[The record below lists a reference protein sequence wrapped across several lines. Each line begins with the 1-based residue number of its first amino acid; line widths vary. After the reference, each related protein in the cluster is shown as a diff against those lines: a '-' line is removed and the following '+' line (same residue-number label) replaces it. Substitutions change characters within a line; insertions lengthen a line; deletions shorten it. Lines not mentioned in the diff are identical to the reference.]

1 MAKKF
6 GKRNKKPA
14 QLNDLFGAPPPPP
27 RSGPPASSTPLSDY
41 LSQGLPGVDEG
52 YVVLPRSLAESMSLP
67 WQQQMAG
74 LLAQFHQTHRS
85 LSWPIYRTVPSRYEK
100 LVDLDEEQLA
110 EVGYLV
116 EIDADGDM
124 VYRERSGRKVEEPEN
139 TTVLVPC
146 LDPIPPRGQARR
158 EAAPAPDPDAPRAA
172 PMIIPPAPVW
182 RTTPTTPSPEVP
194 PLPEPP
200 KKLAAPRTP
209 PGTGPGASP
218 AAPAVPGGPQ
228 TGPAVPGMPEA
239 GPAVPGG
246 PHAATAAQGPS
257 PAGPVEGGGPEA
269 ASAAPGVPEAGSGAS
284 TPGASQAG
292 SVAGGGPQ
300 AASAIPGVPEAGP
313 GAAASGASQP
323 GPATFGGPEAA
334 SAAPGASQ
342 AGPAV
347 PGGPQAAPAAG
358 PSGTGPTPSPEA
370 APRVTNPQ
378 AWRTIE
384 PPEEPARFTEPLPP
398 QPQPTPAAGIPL
410 GGLTRHDPEPTP
422 PQGTPKV
429 NRDWFEPDQPEHEFG
444 PTGQPTELPY
454 RYRP

>member
-27 RSGPPASSTPLSDY
+27 RPGPPASSTPLADY

-74 LLAQFHQTHRS
+74 LLSQFHQTHRS
-85 LSWPIYRTVPSRYEK
+85 LSWPVYRTVPSRYEK

-158 EAAPAPDPDAPRAA
+158 EAAAPAPDPDAPRAA

-209 PGTGPGASP
+209 PGTGPAEAGPAAAPAGGAMPGTPGP
-218 AAPAVPGGPQ
+218 AAPDAGPGAVPSGAAMPGPPGPAAPDAGPAAAPAGAATPGQ
-228 TGPAVPGMPEA
+228 AAPPGTGPAAPEA
-239 GPAVPGG
+239 GPA
-246 PHAATAAQGPS
+246 T
-257 PAGPVEGGGPEA
+257 PAGGAMPGQGTPPE
-269 ASAAPGVPEAGSGAS
+269 
-284 TPGASQAG
+284 Q
-292 SVAGGGPQ
+292 
-300 AASAIPGVPEAGP
+300 
-313 GAAASGASQP
+313 
-323 GPATFGGPEAA
+323 
-334 SAAPGASQ
+334 
-342 AGPAV
+342 
-347 PGGPQAAPAAG
+347 
-358 PSGTGPTPSPEA
+358 
-370 APRVTNPQ
+370 RVTDPK
-378 AWRTIE
+378 AWRTME
-384 PPEEPARFTEPLPP
+384 PPEEPPRFTKPLPP

-410 GGLTRHDPEPTP
+410 TRATDPEPTP
-422 PQGTPKV
+422 PQGTPQV
-429 NRDWFEPDQPEHEFG
+429 NRDWFEPDNPEHEFG

>member
-27 RSGPPASSTPLSDY
+27 RPGPPASSTPLADY

-74 LLAQFHQTHRS
+74 LLSQFHQTHRS
-85 LSWPIYRTVPSRYEK
+85 LSWPVYRTVPSRYEK

-158 EAAPAPDPDAPRAA
+158 EAAAPAPDADVPRAA

-209 PGTGPGASP
+209 PGTGPAAPDAGSP
-218 AAPAVPGGPQ
+218 AAPAGVAMPGQGTSPG
-228 TGPAVPGMPEA
+228 TGPAA
-239 GPAVPGG
+239 
-246 PHAATAAQGPS
+246 
-257 PAGPVEGGGPEA
+257 PAGA
-269 ASAAPGVPEAGSGAS
+269 AMPG
-284 TPGASQAG
+284 
-292 SVAGGGPQ
+292 
-300 AASAIPGVPEAGP
+300 
-313 GAAASGASQP
+313 QP
-323 GPATFGGPEAA
+323 GPAAPET
-334 SAAPGASQ
+334 
-342 AGPAV
+342 GPA
-347 PGGPQAAPAAG
+347 AAPAGAAM
-358 PSGTGPTPSPEA
+358 PGTPPEQ
-370 APRVTNPQ
+370 PQRVTNPQ
-378 AWRTIE
+378 AWRTME
-384 PPEEPARFTEPLPP
+384 PPEEPPRFTEPLPP

-410 GGLTRHDPEPTP
+410 TRPTDPEPTP
-422 PQGTPKV
+422 PRGTPQV
-429 NRDWFEPDQPEHEFG
+429 NRDWFEPDNPEHEFG

>member
-14 QLNDLFGAPPPPP
+14 QLGDLFGAPPPPP

-41 LSQGLPGVDEG
+41 LSQGLPGVDDG
-52 YVVLPRSLAESMSLP
+52 YVVLPRSLAEGMSLP
-67 WQQQMAG
+67 WQQQMAA
-74 LLAQFHQTHRS
+74 LLSQFHQTHRS

-146 LDPIPPRGQARR
+146 LDPIPPRGRTSR
-158 EAAPAPDPDAPRAA
+158 EAEAPAPAADAPRAA

-209 PGTGPGASP
+209 PESGPALPSAPEAGAVAGP
-218 AAPAVPGGPQ
+218 AAVPGAAESGS
-228 TGPAVPGMPEA
+228 GVARVPGAPEVGPVAGAPGA
-239 GPAVPGG
+239 GPATVPG
-246 PHAATAAQGPS
+246 AA
-257 PAGPVEGGGPEA
+257 PAGPVTPGP
-269 ASAAPGVPEAGSGAS
+269 SGSGS
-284 TPGASQAG
+284 
-292 SVAGGGPQ
+292 
-300 AASAIPGVPEAGP
+300 
-313 GAAASGASQP
+313 
-323 GPATFGGPEAA
+323 
-334 SAAPGASQ
+334 SAAPGASPAGPVAPGAPQAGSATGASQ
-342 AGPAV
+342 AGPGMPATGSGPAV
-347 PGGPQAAPAAG
+347 APAGPAAPG
-358 PSGTGPTPSPEA
+358 PSGAAPNAPSPEGA
-370 APRVTNPQ
+370 QRVTNPQ
-378 AWRTIE
+378 AWRTME
-384 PPEEPARFTEPLPP
+384 PPEEPPRFTEPLPP

-410 GGLTRHDPEPTP
+410 GGLTKHDPEPTP
-422 PQGTPKV
+422 PQGTPRV